1 MFKGSIFDNTD
12 AFTQQRSFEYI
23 TILLPLNMSTE
34 ITISIYEKI
43 VKLMG

>member
-1 MFKGSIFDNTD
+1 MFKGSIFDNTG
-12 AFTQQRSFEYI
+12 AFTQNSSFEYI
-23 TILLPLNMSTE
+23 SILLPLNISTE